1 MTGAAGEHVVSGAAD
16 QDVVAIAAEEGVGAS
31 QALEA
36 VGALAAGDVR
46 SRRGTDDVLDAV
58 DVDAAHA
65 RLLLARGAEIEGQIA
80 ADRGEVGDVEPL
92 VAAEVERRVA
102 AGRLSGDAQ
111 NVGPFAAIHPLIAE
125 AAYDLVVA

>member
-1 MTGAAGEHVVSGAAD
+1 RSHQHVISGAAVNSVMTGAAGEHVVSGAAD

-36 VGALAAGDVR
+36 GGALAAGDVR
-46 SRRGTDDVLDAV
+46 SRRGADDVLDAV

-80 ADRGEVGDVEPL
+80 AVRGEVGDVEPL

-102 AGRLSGDAQ
+102 AGRLSG
-111 NVGPFAAIHPLIAE
+111 
-125 AAYDLVVA
+125 